1 MKYKDPITGDYKELH
16 FKTGDTLPVG
26 TIVEYDGDEIPPGYK
41 EVPGVVASVII
52 SPTKPETG
60 EEVWIQKGK
69 NLFKKTNVINGIG
82 PTSEGGFSVQSQCT
96 TSYVKVIPGETYV
109 ISSNVDRSWVYNI
122 SKNIPKVGEEATSWM
137 VASGKSVRVNIPSG
151 YSYLNIRSHS
161 ESNNEDN
168 LGQDIQVEQNTSV
181 TEYEPYID
189 KKIYIKNDNGV
200 YEEFY
205 DEEEHNKQVYSTE
218 EQRIGTWIDGKPL
231 YRKVFG
237 GLQCPNNA
245 VASFSGILPN
255 TDKIIRIEGISKTS
269 MGSDEIYPI
278 VFGKGEVDGIGLNLN
293 QYSGSLF
300 IVTTKDY
307 SAYTCDVIVEYT
319 KTTD

>member
-26 TIVEYDGDEIPPGYK
+26 TIVEYDGYEIPPGYK
-41 EVPGVVASVII
+41 EVLGVVASVVI
-52 SPTKPETG
+52 SPTEPETG

-137 VASGKSVRVNIPSG
+137 IASGKSVVVNIPEG

-161 ESNNEDN
+161 ESNGEDN
-168 LGQDIQVEQNTSV
+168 LGQDIQVEQGATA
-181 TEYEPYID
+181 TDYEAYIQ
-189 KKIYIKNDNGV
+189 KKIHTKNDNDV

-205 DEEEHNKQVYSTE
+205 KEREIVIVDISLETGSGSANFPQGFNKE
-218 EQRIGTWIDGKPL
+218 NCIIIGHIDRNKWNIP
-231 YRKVFG
+231 FG
-237 GLQCPNNA
+237 NVKEVDAIINGDNSNVQATSSGN
-245 VASFSGILPN
+245 FSG
-255 TDKIIRIEGISKTS
+255 GASKTS
-269 MGSDEIYPI
+269 VVLMKLY
-278 VFGKGEVDGIGLNLN
+278 
-293 QYSGSLF
+293 
-300 IVTTKDY
+300 
-307 SAYTCDVIVEYT
+307 
-319 KTTD
+319 